1 MKATAAVPLRI
12 AAPPRAPRRI
22 PARAVALRS
31 AGSAEAR
38 AIHGLILDHLQE
50 GHLLPRELDEIAS
63 HAGRFVVA
71 VHRGRVL
78 ACAELAPLSSTVA
91 EVRSLVV
98 GRDARSLG
106 VGRRLV
112 DEIVR
117 RASAAGFHKLC
128 AFTHSPAYFVH
139 MGFSIV
145 PHVWLPEKIVTDCHR
160 CPHFRQCGQY
170 AVIRTLGPV
179 RDACVPLA
187 ALHG

>member
-1 MKATAAVPLRI
+1 MKAAAVPLRVLMTPRTSRRV
-12 AAPPRAPRRI
+12 PPH
-22 PARAVALRS
+22 AVTLRS
-31 AGSAEAR
+31 AGAAEAA

-50 GHLLPRELDEIAS
+50 GHLLPRELDEIAG
-63 HAGRFVVA
+63 HADRFVVA

-98 GRDARSLG
+98 GVEARSLG
-106 VGRRLV
+106 LGRRIV
-112 DEIVR
+112 DELVQ
-117 RASAAGFHKLC
+117 RASLAGFHQLC

-145 PHVWLPEKIVTDCHR
+145 PHVWVPEKIVTDCHQ
-160 CPHFRQCGQY
+160 CAHFRRCGQY
-170 AVIRTLGPV
+170 AVVRTLARA